1 MVRAFFAVDLED
13 EAVISNISSFQR
25 EVLRAGGE
33 GLKPV
38 ERENL
43 HITLIFLGEINEPEV
58 AVASRALETIEA
70 KPFEIEFR
78 GAGYFP
84 GGGRVNVVWVGVKA
98 GAEELKNLHNQL
110 KSKLRNLRLENE
122 KFVPHVTVCRV
133 KFIKNR
139 NSLLEVLS
147 KNVDTLFGK
156 QRVEKVVLKKSVL
169 TASGPIYSDIAV
181 KTF

>member
-1 MVRAFFAVDLED
+1 MVRAFFAVDVKD
-13 EAVISNISSFQR
+13 EAVVGNILSFQR
-25 EVLRAGGE
+25 EVLRAGGD

-38 ERENL
+38 EPENL

-58 AVASRALETIEA
+58 TVASRALETIES
-70 KPFEIEFR
+70 KPFDIEFR

-110 KSKLRNLRLENE
+110 KGKLRSLRLEDE
-122 KFVPHVTVCRV
+122 RFVPHLTVCRV
-133 KFIKNR
+133 KFIKNK
-139 NSLLEVLS
+139 NSLLEAVS
-147 KNVDTLFGK
+147 KNVDTLFGT
-156 QRVEKVVLKKSVL
+156 QRVEKVALKKSVL